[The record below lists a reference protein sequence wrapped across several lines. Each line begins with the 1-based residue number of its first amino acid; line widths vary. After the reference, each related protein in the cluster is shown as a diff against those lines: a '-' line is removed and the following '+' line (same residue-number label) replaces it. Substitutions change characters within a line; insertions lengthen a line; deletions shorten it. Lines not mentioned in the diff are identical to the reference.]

1 MSFNTYS
8 VKKKLKFYK
17 SLDNDDVINIGITVS
32 ANHPI
37 NDDIYNKLND
47 FLKNLL
53 IENYDT
59 EEMYK
64 SLKLHKDQEQQ
75 AIKNNEK
82 YLLKQSKVK
91 AIKTPKVKATITKS
105 LY

>member
-32 ANHPI
+32 ANHQI
-37 NDDIYNKLND
+37 NDDIYNKLNN
-47 FLKNLL
+47 FLENLL
-53 IENYDT
+53 IENYET
-59 EEMYK
+59 EATYL
-64 SLKLHKDQEQQ
+64 SLQLHKKQESE
-75 AIKNNEK
+75 ALKNNEK

-91 AIKTPKVKATITKS
+91 TKTPKVKAITKS